1 MDITNR
7 RITKI
12 AREAEKLAVQSIRL
26 DGVGTAEFDLV
37 HYLRHHPG
45 STQAEL
51 RGALHIDKGA
61 AARRTASLEAKG
73 FLRREE
79 NPADGRSQ
87 LLFATEKAEGLKLS
101 LVSIESIFYEWLVSD
116 LSGEDKAAL
125 VRILEDL
132 GRRAHQESRAGFPN
146 VKKLLE
152 ERGAEE

>member
-12 AREAEKLAVQSIRL
+12 AREAEKLAVQAIRL

-37 HYLRHHPG
+37 HYLRCHPG

-51 RGALHIDKGA
+51 REALHIDKGA

-101 LVSIESIFYEWLVSD
+101 LVSIEAIFYEWLAAD
-116 LSGEDKAAL
+116 LSEEDKAAL
-125 VRILEDL
+125 VRILELL
-132 GRRAHQESRAGFPN
+132 GRRAHKESRAGFPN

>member
-1 MDITNR
+1 MDITKR

-12 AREAEKLAVQSIRL
+12 AREAEKLAVQAIRL

-51 RGALHIDKGA
+51 REALHIDKGA

-73 FLRREE
+73 FLRREA

-87 LLFATEKAEGLKLS
+87 LLFATEKAQGLKLS
-101 LVSIESIFYEWLVSD
+101 LVSIEAIFYEWLVAELND
-116 LSGEDKAAL
+116 GDKAAL
-125 VRILEDL
+125 AGILEEL
-132 GRRAHQESRAGFPN
+132 AFKAHQESRAGFPN

-152 ERGAEE
+152 ERGTDG

>member
-1 MDITNR
+1 MDATNR

-12 AREAEKLAVQSIRL
+12 AREAEKLAVQSIRM

-37 HYLRHHPG
+37 HFLRHHPG
-45 STQAEL
+45 STQADL
-51 RGALHIDKGA
+51 REALHIDKGA
-61 AARRTASLEAKG
+61 AARRTASLEVKG
-73 FLRREE
+73 FLRRED

-116 LSGEDKAAL
+116 LSKGDKAAL
-125 VRILEDL
+125 VRILEAL
-132 GRRAHQESRAGFPN
+132 ARRAHQESRAGFPH

-152 ERGAEE
+152 ERGTEE

>member
-1 MDITNR
+1 MDITKR

-45 STQAEL
+45 STQAQL
-51 RGALHIDKGA
+51 REALHIDKGA

-87 LLFATEKAEGLKLS
+87 LLFATQKAQGLKLS
-101 LVSIESIFYEWLVSD
+101 LVSIETIFYEWLVSD
-116 LSGEDKAAL
+116 LSDGDRDAL
-125 VRILEDL
+125 ARILESL
-132 GRRAHQESRAGFPN
+132 GRKAHQESRAGFPN
-146 VKKLLE
+146 VKELLK
-152 ERGAEE
+152 ERGAEG

>member
-12 AREAEKLAVQSIRL
+12 AREAEKLAVQAIRV

-51 RGALHIDKGA
+51 REALHIDKGA

-116 LSGEDKAAL
+116 LSGEDRAGL
-125 VRILEDL
+125 VRILEAL
-132 GRRAHQESRAGFPN
+132 GHRAHQESRAGFPN

>member
-12 AREAEKLAVQSIRL
+12 AREAERLAVQAIRL

-51 RGALHIDKGA
+51 REALHIDKGA

-73 FLRREE
+73 FLRRED

-87 LLFATEKAEGLKLS
+87 LLFATKKAEGLKLS
-101 LVSIESIFYEWLVSD
+101 LVSIEAIFYEWLVSE
-116 LSGEDKAAL
+116 LSGEDRAAL

-132 GRRAHQESRAGFPN
+132 GPRAHQESRAGFPN
-146 VKKLLE
+146 VKKLLA
-152 ERGAEE
+152 EREAEG